1 MNLATEAILDDILSR
16 WHHWVSHARMVK
28 GFAPRALVCGEFK
41 ISRQYD
47 DANGA
52 LDSDLEDSAMAA
64 VDFQVSEMADPYRT
78 AIHCN
83 ARNLSLGL
91 SVWSSPRLPQ
101 DRAERAAIVV
111 TARCILSKRLTSAG
125 VL

>member
-1 MNLATEAILDDILSR
+1 MMEAVEASLDDILSR
-16 WHHWVSHARMVK
+16 WHHWASRARMVK
-28 GFAPRALVCGEFK
+28 GYAPRALVCGEFK
-41 ISRQYD
+41 VSRQYD
-47 DANGA
+47 DSNGA
-52 LDSDLEDSAMAA
+52 LDSDLEDTTMGA

-101 DRAERAAIVV
+101 DRDARAAIVV
-111 TARCILSKRLTSAG
+111 TARCMLHKRLTSAG
-125 VL
+125 VI